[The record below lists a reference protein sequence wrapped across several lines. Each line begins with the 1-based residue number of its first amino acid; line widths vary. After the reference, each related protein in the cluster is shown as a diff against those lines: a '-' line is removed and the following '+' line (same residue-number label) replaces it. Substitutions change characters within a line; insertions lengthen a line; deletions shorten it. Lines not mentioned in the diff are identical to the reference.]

1 MVLTLIGCF
10 GGSKDDYKDYIGY
23 EFSGNDPWGNIF
35 SVNLKSLNDDKLVW
49 TFNDVIGESDLSTT
63 ISNEFTN
70 EIKDD
75 VVEFHVS
82 GTALDNSNVS
92 YDYSGTLT
100 LKDKKVVV
108 KFEKG
113 HVSEASENGGSQSYQ
128 VEGLDSSKKSV
139 TLTKNDA
146 K

>member
-1 MVLTLIGCF
+1 M
-10 GGSKDDYKDYIGY
+10 
-23 EFSGNDPWGNIF
+23 
-35 SVNLKSLNDDKLVW
+35 
-49 TFNDVIGESDLSTT
+49 
-63 ISNEFTN
+63 
-70 EIKDD
+70 
-75 VVEFHVS
+75 EFHVS

-100 LKDKKVVV
+100 LKGKKIVV

-113 HVSEASENGGSQSYQ
+113 QVNEASENGGSQSYQ

-139 TLTKNDA
+139 TLTKSSA

>member
-1 MVLTLIGCF
+1 M
-10 GGSKDDYKDYIGY
+10 
-23 EFSGNDPWGNIF
+23 
-35 SVNLKSLNDDKLVW
+35 

-70 EIKDD
+70 EIKDG

-108 KFEKG
+108 KFEK
-113 HVSEASENGGSQSYQ
+113 
-128 VEGLDSSKKSV
+128 DK
-139 TLTKNDA
+139 
-146 K
+146 